1 MSNFSYL
8 QQKRKQL
15 NLKVNDI
22 CEQAN
27 VTRAYFNQLVSGKI
41 KNPSA
46 IKLSA
51 LHKVLQIKESNDKKV
66 GVIFGKFYPVHTGH
80 INMIYEAFSKVD
92 EVHVVVCSDTERD
105 LKLFYDSKM
114 KRMPTVQDRLR
125 WMQQIFK
132 YQKNQIF
139 IHHLVEDGIESYPNG
154 WEAWAKQ
161 VKRLFEEKHVNPT
174 IVFSSEVQDKAPYEK
189 YLGLEVVLV
198 DPKRE
203 FFNVSAT
210 KIRNNPFHYWKFIPK
225 EVRPFFV
232 KTVAILGGESS
243 GKTMLVNKLATVF
256 NTTSAWEYGREFVF
270 EKLGGDEQA
279 MQYSDYPQMALGHQR
294 YIDYALR
301 HAHKIAIVDTDFITT
316 QAFCIQYEGKAHP
329 FLDSMIKEY
338 PFDVTILLNNNTKW
352 VADGLR
358 SLGSQKQ
365 RQRFHLLLKKLL
377 DKYNVPYIEIESPSY
392 LERYNQAKDIIE
404 KILNEETLPLKV
416 EDTLFDEQEVRSI
429 K

>member
-46 IKLSA
+46 AKLTA
-51 LHKVLQIKESNDKKV
+51 LHKALQITEKDDKKV

-92 EVHVVVCSDTERD
+92 ELHVIVCSDTERD
-105 LKLFYDSKM
+105 LQLFYDSKM

-139 IHHLVEDGIESYPNG
+139 IHNLVEDGIPSYPNG
-154 WEAWAKQ
+154 WRAWSNAAKA
-161 VKRLFEEKHVNPT
+161 LFKEKEINPT
-174 IVFSSEVQDKAPYEK
+174 VVFSSEPQDKAPYEK
-189 YLGLEVVLV
+189 YLNLEVHLV
-198 DPKRE
+198 DPARE
-203 FFNVSAT
+203 SFNVSAT
-210 KIRNNPFHYWKFIPK
+210 KIRTQPFKYWKYIPK
-225 EVRPFFV
+225 EVRPFFA
-232 KTVAILGGESS
+232 KTIAILGGESS
-243 GKTMLVNKLATVF
+243 GKSVLVNKLATVF
-256 NTTSAWEYGREFVF
+256 NTTSAWEYGRDFVF
-270 EKLGGDEQA
+270 DKLGGDEQA
-279 MQYSDYPQMALGHQR
+279 MQYSDYPQMALGHQH
-294 YIDYALR
+294 YIDYAVR
-301 HAHKIAIVDTDFITT
+301 HAHKVAFIDTDFITT
-316 QAFCIQYEGKAHP
+316 QAFCIQYEGKPHP

-352 VADGLR
+352 VDDGLR
-358 SLGSQKQ
+358 SLGDYKQ
-365 RQRFHLLLKKLL
+365 RQRFQQLLKKLL
-377 DKYNVPYIEIESPSY
+377 DKYKVPYIEIESPSY
-392 LERYNQAKDIIE
+392 LERYDQAKAIVE
-404 KILNEETLPLKV
+404 KVLNDEEVSELTH
-416 EDTLFDEQEVRSI
+416 END
-429 K
+429 

>member
-8 QQKRKQL
+8 QHKRKQL

-22 CEQAN
+22 CLQAN

-46 IKLSA
+46 TKLTA
-51 LHKVLQIKESNDKKV
+51 LHKALQITEQEDKKI

-92 EVHVVVCSDTERD
+92 ELHVIVCSDTERD

-139 IHHLVEDGIESYPNG
+139 IHNLVEDGIPSYPNG
-154 WEAWAKQ
+154 WQGWSDAVKQ
-161 VKRLFEEKHVNPT
+161 LFKDKGIKPSV
-174 IVFSSEVQDKAPYEK
+174 VFTSEVQDKKPYET
-189 YLGLEVVLV
+189 YLQLDVYLV

-210 KIRNNPFHYWKFIPK
+210 KIRTQPFKYWKFIPK
-225 EVRPFFV
+225 EVRPFFA
-232 KTVAILGGESS
+232 KTIAILGGESS
-243 GKTMLVNKLATVF
+243 GKSVLVNKLATVF
-256 NTTSAWEYGREFVF
+256 NTTSAWEYGRDYVF
-270 EKLGGDEQA
+270 DKLGGNEQA
-279 MQYSDYPQMALGHQR
+279 MQYSDYPKMALGHQH
-294 YIDYALR
+294 YVDYAVR
-301 HAHKIAIVDTDFITT
+301 HAHKVAFIDTDFITT
-316 QAFCIQYEGKAHP
+316 QAFCIQYEGKPHP

-352 VADGLR
+352 VDDGLR
-358 SLGSQKQ
+358 SLGDRKQ
-365 RQRFHLLLKKLL
+365 RQRFQQLLKKLL
-377 DKYNVPYIEIESPSY
+377 DKYKVPYIAIDSPSY
-392 LERYNQAKDIIE
+392 LERYNQTKLIVE
-404 KILNEETLPLKV
+404 KVLDDEEIPELIHVNTNE
-416 EDTLFDEQEVRSI
+416 
-429 K
+429 